1 MSKGDSPLK
10 QFEIKPLIDLEL
22 FGIDISFTNSSL
34 WMVITTILILAF
46 FSLPFLRSNKTNSID
61 DLYPSRIQVAAELGF
76 NFITNLIEDT
86 VGKEGKKFFPLVFSL
101 FMFIL
106 FGFRHSTLNDAPQ
119 KNRINQTAAY
129 ISSHFFNK
137 KRRLIQPTSSS
148 VSSWLAYRKKTKQK
162 MKLQYRC

>member
-10 QFEIKPLIDLEL
+10 QFEIKPLVDLEL

-46 FSLPFLRSNKTNSID
+46 FSLPFLKSNKKTNSID

-101 FMFIL
+101 FM
-106 FGFRHSTLNDAPQ
+106 
-119 KNRINQTAAY
+119 
-129 ISSHFFNK
+129 
-137 KRRLIQPTSSS
+137 
-148 VSSWLAYRKKTKQK
+148 
-162 MKLQYRC
+162 